1 MHLELYI
8 GTKAVKAA
16 LMTRGEYNALRGW
29 EVPAD
34 ENPADAG
41 YLVEYTDGG
50 RPNVPGF
57 SGYVSWS
64 PRDVFERAYRRPRGM
79 DFGQALTA
87 MRAGI
92 CVRRAG
98 WNGKG
103 MWLLLVPGTP
113 SVYLRD
119 GSPYAIALEG
129 NEHVK
134 GDSIEILPHIDMW
147 TTNAHGRRAMLPG
160 WLASQTDMLAED
172 WTVIK

>member
-50 RPNVPGF
+50 RTNVPGF
-57 SGYVSWS
+57 RGYVSWS

-79 DFGQALTA
+79 DFGQAA
-87 MRAGI
+87 E
-92 CVRRAG
+92 
-98 WNGKG
+98 
-103 MWLLLVPGTP
+103 
-113 SVYLRD
+113 
-119 GSPYAIALEG
+119 AIAAGETATIAALAQ
-129 NEHVK
+129 
-134 GDSIEILPHIDMW
+134 I
-147 TTNAHGRRAMLPG
+147 RRKARRPAEA
-160 WLASQTDMLAED
+160 AS
-172 WTVIK
+172 

>member
-1 MHLELYI
+1 MHFELYI

-50 RPNVPGF
+50 RTNVPGF

-103 MWLLLVPGTP
+103 MWVALQRPDEGSKMTLPYIYMYTTDGNLVP
-113 SVYLRD
+113 
-119 GSPYAIALEG
+119 
-129 NEHVK
+129 
-134 GDSIEILPHIDMW
+134 
-147 TTNAHGRRAMLPG
+147 
-160 WLASQTDMLAED
+160 WLASQTDMLADD
-172 WTVIK
+172 WCVLTD

>member
-41 YLVEYTDGG
+41 YLVEYMDGG
-50 RPNVPGF
+50 RTNVPGF

-103 MWLLLVPGTP
+103 MHLFIAQGSHDFKRAPAEQGLIAGIGEELFNTGDAGTITRLP
-113 SVYLRD
+113 
-119 GSPYAIALEG
+119 AIAMHTSRG
-129 NEHVK
+129 EHL
-134 GDSIEILPHIDMW
+134 I
-147 TTNAHGRRAMLPG
+147 G
-160 WLASQTDMLAED
+160 WLATQTDMLAED
-172 WTVIK
+172 WEVA